1 MINIGKLRAASAT
14 YYLSAV
20 APDQVGYYVGN
31 GEAPGRW
38 RGSLAADLGLDG
50 EVDAIGFQ
58 RLLAGLHPSTGEQ
71 LLSAAGSNSRAQ
83 ARSDEHRSPRT
94 DGASA
99 LDSAQVAAQLGVTDR
114 AVQQWLKT
122 GAELTD
128 QLSAHLGR
136 PITTGAEVAVVL
148 AEVDLAVAD
157 IKVPSTFLV
166 GAREPR
172 PASLSRGAPR
182 WVVTQ
187 NEVDRLAAARRP
199 PTAQAGWDVVF
210 RPPKSYSVLWA
221 VGGAELGTEIKAIH
235 HDAVSDALAYLED
248 AAATARTT
256 ADVAGERQ
264 RVRVETTGF
273 VAAAFDHRDSR
284 AGDPL
289 LHTHVVVANA
299 TRRPD
304 GSWAALDPRGLY
316 THALAADGVYQATF
330 RHLAERRL
338 GIASDPVVNGWA
350 DAQGVPRRVVEH
362 FSKRSA
368 DIEAELA
375 RIGSQSASARQ
386 TAALTTRQTKQP
398 KDGGDL
404 HERWRSEA
412 AEVGF
417 GPNEVA
423 ACLDV
428 TTGATIDRRTVEIV
442 FDNLGGPTGLTA
454 SAATFTRADVV
465 AALATSLGGAIRGS
479 ELAALA
485 SEFCASE
492 RTLHIAESRPGHRRA
507 RILNLRGEWTTH
519 LPDTAYTTPELA
531 AIEAELMAWAT
542 TPAYESPAVYPSV
555 VAAVLAERPDM
566 NEEQRHMVRTI
577 CGSEDFIRPVV
588 GYPGSGKTYATE
600 AVVATLVEAGVP
612 VVGCAVTAE
621 AADELARQ
629 TGLGRRAGT
638 LGCDTIAKVL
648 GDLAH
653 PEYGGLASGTVVI
666 VDEASTVSHRDLHRL
681 GIHARRAGGALVLV
695 GDPHQHG
702 AIGPGNFFT
711 WLANERPVVTLVS
724 NNRQRD
730 SVDQLA
736 NVEYREGR
744 IAESLARRDA
754 AGRVTRSTTADELYD
769 RMVDDWFV
777 DWQAGGRDPMI
788 TTRNAVR
795 ADLAER
801 ARTRLV
807 VTGALSGPA
816 VDLNGKPFQAGDAVV
831 TRRNNRRLRDADD
844 ATWYVKNGSRGVVV
858 EIDQTTGDLVVDFA
872 GHGDALHRV
881 RLPNGWAR
889 ASTGS
894 TAHVEYG
901 YAVTDYG
908 VQGRTLGVSRALLDD
923 ATTATGAY
931 VASTRGREANRLYLV
946 EGQQADR
953 GVDGDV
959 VHDVVANSADR
970 DLDAVAA
977 RLAADEAAPLIH
989 EIDPRSAAAGQL
1001 AATSTLRE
1009 LEGRLAGVERRLAD
1023 APSDVSRRIAGAE
1036 RRRDELTARR
1046 RVEHDKLGSTSSDRR
1061 RGRDLSGELH
1071 RLDEQLGALEGRL
1084 VGLRVADRERT
1095 EYRERFAHVFE
1106 RQDLLR
1112 AAIETRTTQVRLAA
1126 PTTVGRLLP
1135 PARAGAGRSERSATR
1150 EAAEELAVWAD
1161 RTGTSPDVARSV
1173 TEVLGDRPSD
1183 RDTAAGWDRAAAA
1196 VRQVDPALIADGPA
1210 RPVELSLT
1218 P

>member
-1 MINIGKLRAASAT
+1 M
-14 YYLSAV
+14 
-20 APDQVGYYVGN
+20 
-31 GEAPGRW
+31 
-38 RGSLAADLGLDG
+38 
-50 EVDAIGFQ
+50 
-58 RLLAGLHPSTGEQ
+58 
-71 LLSAAGSNSRAQ
+71 
-83 ARSDEHRSPRT
+83 
-94 DGASA
+94 
-99 LDSAQVAAQLGVTDR
+99 
-114 AVQQWLKT
+114 
-122 GAELTD
+122 
-128 QLSAHLGR
+128 
-136 PITTGAEVAVVL
+136 
-148 AEVDLAVAD
+148 
-157 IKVPSTFLV
+157 
-166 GAREPR
+166 
-172 PASLSRGAPR
+172 
-182 WVVTQ
+182 
-187 NEVDRLAAARRP
+187 
-199 PTAQAGWDVVF
+199 F

-221 VGGAELGTEIKAIH
+221 VGGAELGGEIKAIH
-235 HDAVSDALAYLED
+235 YDAVSDALAYLED

-304 GSWAALDPRGLY
+304 GSWAALDPHGLY

-338 GIASDPVVNGWA
+338 GIASHPVVNGWA
-350 DAQGVPRRVVEH
+350 DAQGVPRPVIEH

-386 TAALTTRQTKQP
+386 AAALATRQTKQP
-398 KDGGDL
+398 KDGLDL
-404 HERWRSEA
+404 HERWRVEA
-412 AEVGF
+412 AEIGF
-417 GPNEVA
+417 GPTEVA
-423 ACLDV
+423 ACLDI
-428 TTGATIDRRTVEIV
+428 TTGTTVDRRTVEIV
-442 FDNLGGPTGLTA
+442 FDNLGGPNGLTA

-542 TPAYESPAVYPSV
+542 TPATRSTPTVDPSL

-566 NEEQRHMVRTI
+566 NEEQRHMVRTV
-577 CGSEDFIRPVV
+577 CGSGDFIRPVV

-600 AVVATLVEAGVP
+600 AVVASLIEGDRP

-629 TGLGRRAGT
+629 TGLGRREGT
-638 LGCDTIAKVL
+638 LGCDTIAKTL
-648 GDLAH
+648 GDLDH
-653 PEYGGLASGTVVI
+653 PQYGGLPSGTVVI

-681 GIHARRAGGALVLV
+681 GVHARRAGGALVLV

-711 WLANERPVVTLVS
+711 WLAAERPVVTLVS

-730 SVDQLA
+730 RVDQLA

-744 IAESLARRDA
+744 ISESLARRDA
-754 AGRVTRSTTADELYD
+754 AGRVTRSATADELYD
-769 RMVDDWFV
+769 RMVDDWFI
-777 DWQAGGRDPMI
+777 DWQAGMRDPMI
-788 TTRNAVR
+788 TTRNDAR
-795 ADLAER
+795 RDLAER

-807 VTGALSGPA
+807 ATGALSGPS
-816 VDLNGKPFQAGDAVV
+816 VDLNGKPFQAGDAIV

-858 EIDQTTGDLVVDFA
+858 EIDQTTGDVVVDFA

-881 RLPNGWAR
+881 RLPNGWAG
-889 ASTGS
+889 ASTGE

-908 VQGRTLGVSRALLDD
+908 VQGRTLDVSRALLDD

-977 RLAADEAAPLIH
+977 RLAADEADPLIH

-1023 APSDVSRRIAGAE
+1023 APSDVSRRITGAE
-1036 RRRDELTARR
+1036 RRRDELSARR
-1046 RVEHDKLGSTSSDRR
+1046 RVVHDELGSTSSDRG
-1061 RGRDLSGELH
+1061 RGHETRAELH
-1071 RLDEQLGALEGRL
+1071 RLDEQIGSLGARL
-1084 VGLRVADRERT
+1084 AGLRAADRERT
-1095 EYRERFAHVFE
+1095 EHRERFANVFE
-1106 RQDLLR
+1106 RRDLLR

-1126 PTTVGRLLP
+1126 PTTFGRLLP
-1135 PARAGAGRSERSATR
+1135 PARAGAGRPERSATR
-1150 EAAEELAVWAD
+1150 EAGEELAVWAD
-1161 RTGTSPDVARSV
+1161 RAGISPDAAQSVA
-1173 TEVLGDRPSD
+1173 EVLGARPSD
-1183 RDTAAGWDRAAAA
+1183 RDAAAGWDRAAVA
-1196 VRQVDPALIADGPA
+1196 VRQVDPALIADGPT
-1210 RPVELSLT
+1210 RSVELSLT